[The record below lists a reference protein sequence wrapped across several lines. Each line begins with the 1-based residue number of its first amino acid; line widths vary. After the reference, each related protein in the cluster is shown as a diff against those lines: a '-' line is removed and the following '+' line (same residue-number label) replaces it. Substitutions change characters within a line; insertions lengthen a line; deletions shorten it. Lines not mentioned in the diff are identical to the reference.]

1 MGAFEIFSF
10 WIIIAALFYICWAVS
25 IGHPK

>member
-1 MGAFEIFSF
+1 MTSFEIFAF

-25 IGHPK
+25 IGQIK